1 MPHEPRLTRELRALL
16 RAQRVATL
24 GTLNDDGTP
33 LVSMVPFALRTD
45 EAGFVIHVSAL
56 AAHTGNLRQRPA
68 VSLLVMQPEAA
79 GAPVHALARAS
90 FFGQAQALVVG
101 SPAWQAA
108 RGAYLAR
115 FAEAEPM
122 TALGDFA
129 FFGIQVGGARQ
140 VAGFGAARSL
150 QGEDLAAVLRG

>member
-68 VSLLVMQPEAA
+68 VSVLVMQPEEMCIRDRDAA
-79 GAPVHALARAS
+79 RVQVVLVAVHTDGQLA
-90 FFGQAQALVVG
+90 GVLGGLHDAQ
-101 SPAWQAA
+101 A
-108 RGAYLAR
+108 RGAGCCNCLLYTSSR
-115 FAEAEPM
+115 
-122 TALGDFA
+122 
-129 FFGIQVGGARQ
+129 
-140 VAGFGAARSL
+140 
-150 QGEDLAAVLRG
+150 

>member
-68 VSLLVMQPEAA
+68 VSVLVMQPEAA
-79 GAPVHALARAS
+79 GAPVHALALSLIHISLLPAAGSAPVQRA
-90 FFGQAQALVVG
+90 
-101 SPAWQAA
+101 W
-108 RGAYLAR
+108 R
-115 FAEAEPM
+115 
-122 TALGDFA
+122 
-129 FFGIQVGGARQ
+129 
-140 VAGFGAARSL
+140 
-150 QGEDLAAVLRG
+150 